1 MLIESRPLVVRYALS
16 FASVGL
22 ALAVASLLPWGADP
36 SHFTLFFAAVMVST
50 WFGGLGPGVVATI
63 LSAVCLEYF
72 FISRAHSIIP
82 YWQASLRLGVFLIV
96 ALVTSYLTIAR
107 KRAEEALRKAQ
118 AELEQRVKERTIELS
133 RANELLRAEIVER
146 KRAEYELWRLQLEM
160 GRVER
165 LAALGKMTGAIA
177 HELGTP
183 LNSVLGYTQLLAG
196 EDLPE
201 SARRRLAVI
210 ETQIHRMV
218 AIIQHYLSQ
227 SRGTAPKTRIHIN
240 ELIRETLVLLQPIL
254 QQHEVVVTTALA
266 DSPPAFFGDAVSLQ
280 RVLINLIDNAVD
292 ASAGKAP
299 INITTTVGSGSDDKV
314 SGLIIEI
321 IDKGAGIPAE
331 ILPKIFDLFV
341 TTKPPGKGTGLGL
354 AICQEIIK
362 ANGGTINV
370 LSQVG
375 QGTTVQIL
383 LPADAK

>member
-1 MLIESRPLVVRYALS
+1 MLIESRPLAVRYGLS
-16 FASVGL
+16 LTSVGL

-50 WFGGLGPGVVATI
+50 WYGSLGPGIVATI

-72 FISRAHSIIP
+72 FISQVYSKIP
-82 YWQASLRLGVFLIV
+82 YWQALLRLGVFLVV
-96 ALVTSYLTIAR
+96 AFVMTSLTTAR
-107 KRAEEALRKAQ
+107 KRAEEALHEAQ
-118 AELEQRVKERTIELS
+118 AELEQRVKERTVELS

-146 KRAEYELWRLQLEM
+146 KRAEYEFWRLQVEM
-160 GRVER
+160 GRVGR

-218 AIIQHYLSQ
+218 EIIQHYLSQ
-227 SRGTAPKTRIHIN
+227 SRGSAPKTRIHIN
-240 ELIRETLVLLQPIL
+240 DLIRETLVLLQPIL
-254 QQHEVVVTTALA
+254 QQHGLVVTTALA
-266 DSPPAFFGDAVSLQ
+266 DSPPAFFADAVSLQ

-292 ASAGKAP
+292 ASAGKGP
-299 INITTTVGSGSDDKV
+299 ININTTVGPGSDDKA
-314 SGLIIEI
+314 SGVIIEI
-321 IDKGAGIPAE
+321 VDKGVGIPSE

-341 TTKPPGKGTGLGL
+341 TTKSPGKGTGLGL

-370 LSQVG
+370 SSQVG
-375 QGTTVQIL
+375 QGTTVQIF
-383 LPADAK
+383 LPADAG